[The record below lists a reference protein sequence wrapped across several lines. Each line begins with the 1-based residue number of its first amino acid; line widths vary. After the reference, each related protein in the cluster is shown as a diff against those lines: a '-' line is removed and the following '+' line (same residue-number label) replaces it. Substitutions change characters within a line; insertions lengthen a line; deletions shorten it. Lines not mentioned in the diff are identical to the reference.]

1 MDCYWESAASYS
13 NHKVQQVRKNR
24 LSIREMWQESIS
36 SGIWQVSKLVALSQ
50 APVCGLASERLNK

>member
-50 APVCGLASERLNK
+50 APVCDLASERLNK